1 MIDNVDTQ
9 AIKDQIAEII
19 TDKSTQIV
27 ISRNGANLAAQ
38 TVRIVKPGSLS
49 PREFISEAGK
59 QVTAD
64 VLVLG
69 DTLLDI
75 ERGDR
80 FAVGGVAYQAIFVDK
95 SSPVKAVAEAQIL
108 G

>member
-1 MIDNVDTQ
+1 MIDSVDIQ
-9 AIKDQIAEII
+9 AIKEQVAQIIA
-19 TDKSTQIV
+19 DKSTQIV
-27 ISRNGANLAAQ
+27 ISRNGTALPAQ
-38 TVRIVKPGSLS
+38 TMRLVKPGSLS

-69 DTLLDI
+69 DTTLDI
-75 ERGDR
+75 EQGDR
-80 FAVGGVAYQAIFVDK
+80 FSVGGTAYRVIFVEK
-95 SSPVKAVAEAQIL
+95 SSPVKIVAEAQVL